1 MAGKMHAAQWSVIFF
16 GNVSF
21 IIPKT
26 VWSPPHF
33 FPLSSFSK
41 DIRHFIDR
49 KKEGKERK
57 VNKNYLTKAFQ
68 NEYFYNNDKFQTTK
82 CAPLKSF
89 LKLLTNE
96 DHHW

>member
-26 VWSPPHF
+26 VWFPPPHSS
-33 FPLSSFSK
+33 PLSSFSK

-57 VNKNYLTKAFQ
+57 VNKNHLTKAFQ
-68 NEYFYNNDKFQTTK
+68 NEYF
-82 CAPLKSF
+82 L
-89 LKLLTNE
+89 
-96 DHHW
+96 